1 MAKKSLQLWV
11 LVNSH
16 GSRTEELRSLSKQL
30 NKVIIM
36 EIKLGMKFRTLLA
49 KLLVTLVLIQV
60 STIAVAHKA
69 NNGRLDSME
78 ARMLRIEQTTNSEA
92 LIKLSQRISAMQSEI
107 QQLRGENE
115 QLAHQLNTLK
125 TRQREQFLDIDRR
138 LQSSSSSSSPGMIDN
153 GTINNGSITNGSVT
167 NGAVT
172 TDGVLIS
179 NSAGD
184 QSTESSTSTNQQIA
198 TINTATASNE
208 AVEDYK
214 NAFTLLKQGKYDES
228 IAAFNGFLQTHSQSK
243 YAANAQYWLAEANY
257 VSQRYPQAQA
267 EFSKVIE
274 QYPASSKVADAKLKL
289 GFTYYELGQ
298 YEQSRVELTR
308 LRAQFPNSS
317 VASLAQQRLERMARE
332 GH

>member
-1 MAKKSLQLWV
+1 
-11 LVNSH
+11 
-16 GSRTEELRSLSKQL
+16 
-30 NKVIIM
+30 M
-36 EIKLGMKFRTLLA
+36 EINLGMKNKTF
-49 KLLVTLVLIQV
+49 LVKFLVALVLMQV
-60 STIAVAHKA
+60 PTIAFAHKA
-69 NNGRLDSME
+69 NNVRLDAME
-78 ARMLRIEQTTNSEA
+78 TRMLRVERAANNEA
-92 LIKLSQRISAMQSEI
+92 LLKLSQRINAMQSEI

-115 QLAHQLNTLK
+115 QLTHELNTLK

-138 LQSSSSSSSPGMIDN
+138 LQSSTSGQSSGMINN
-153 GTINNGSITNGSVT
+153 GTISNGS
-167 NGAVT
+167 T
-172 TDGVLIS
+172 TTEGVLIN
-179 NSAGD
+179 NSTGD
-184 QSTESSTSTNQQIA
+184 QSSGVLASENQQVVTA
-198 TINTATASNE
+198 NTAMAAND
-208 AVEDYK
+208 AAEDYK

-228 IAAFNGFLQTHSQSK
+228 ITAFTGFLQTHSQSK
-243 YAANAQYWLAEANY
+243 YASNAQYWLAEANY
-257 VSQRYPQAQA
+257 VSKRYPQAQA